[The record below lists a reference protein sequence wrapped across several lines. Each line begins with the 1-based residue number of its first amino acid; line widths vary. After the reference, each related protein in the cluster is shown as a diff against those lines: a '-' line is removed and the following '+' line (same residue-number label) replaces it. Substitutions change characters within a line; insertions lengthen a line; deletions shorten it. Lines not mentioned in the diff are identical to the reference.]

1 MYGETIRQIRLKKG
15 FTQKEV
21 YGTIISKSYAIEFEK
36 GKHQIAANLLLQILE
51 NLSMDID

>member
-36 GKHQIAANLLLQILE
+36 ASIRLLPTCCCK
-51 NLSMDID
+51 S